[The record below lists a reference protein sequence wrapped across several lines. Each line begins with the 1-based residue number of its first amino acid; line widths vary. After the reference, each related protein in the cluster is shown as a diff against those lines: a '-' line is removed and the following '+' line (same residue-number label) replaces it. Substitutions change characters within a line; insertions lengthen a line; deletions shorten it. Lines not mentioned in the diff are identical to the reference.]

1 MQELHGLVSSDRR
14 VPASVALVTRRE
26 GQLLEAEAT
35 VPSSGVGA
43 GRLSPTETDRS
54 VSTFTDL
61 SDKSSF
67 RRDSSADWMNGIL
80 HHNPYFWPNKNL
92 EII

>member
-43 GRLSPTETDRS
+43 GRLSPGLECPHGSHVANVILR
-54 VSTFTDL
+54 VCRQIRLLPPL
-61 SDKSSF
+61 SLSS
-67 RRDSSADWMNGIL
+67 SYYLGIPL
-80 HHNPYFWPNKNL
+80 VD
-92 EII
+92 